1 MNKSIKITCWVF
13 GVPVALLLL
22 VMALSPVVKL
32 VVNNHGQDI
41 LGRDLSVKRVFVNP
55 FFGTVTIKDFHCK
68 EVDGEADF
76 VAFERLHVQMNWPAL
91 IGKHVN
97 LNHIHLDDFSGEVL
111 SGNSEFNF
119 SDIIERF
126 ASKDTTA
133 KDTTPSSW
141 TVSLQDIRLHNGQ
154 LLYHDTDRDKKW
166 SLDNINLNV
175 PGLYFGRQQSNA
187 GLQFDLPTGGSV
199 TITAGYIMAS
209 NRYAVTLR
217 LDEVNTNVA
226 LPLVQDY
233 LKISGLGALI
243 TGSIHVDGSLD
254 NVRDLVATG
263 NLSLKGLKITDER
276 HNPIAGLDEVKVVIR
291 RGDVATNTFA
301 LDTLAITG
309 ITCEFERTKKDNTL
323 SRLLREPEERP
334 ADTLKTVEPD
344 TLAPV
349 ESEPVVEAPL
359 TWSTDHLLITGRDI
373 TFMDRSMRK
382 RFTYAIDTLTLA
394 GENIVSHG
402 KNTLKLNARLSD
414 GGKLNA
420 TYTGGLDL
428 KVGLHKLGLKLTN
441 VKLKGFTA
449 YTEHLFACSLTN
461 GDLAVQVDGTINN
474 AKLVMDTKI
483 TMDQPEVGKKAWQSN
498 AKLKNVPLKLGI
510 DMLKSAQ
517 GIVLL
522 DVPVKGDINSPK
534 FKLGKVFGRALAKV
548 FFGPLMGARDGRSK
562 ISHDEMEEMIE
573 LLGSDTTGMNI
584 PDPEKSRSKKR
595 KRE

>member
-1 MNKSIKITCWVF
+1 MNKYLKIACWVI
-13 GVPVALLLL
+13 GVPVALLFL
-22 VMALSPVVKL
+22 VMVLSPVAKV

-41 LGRDLSVKRVFVNP
+41 LGRDLYVKSVFVNP

-68 EVDGEADF
+68 EADGMVDF

-91 IGKHVN
+91 MGKHVN
-97 LNHIHLDDFSGEVL
+97 LSHIHLDDFSGEVL
-111 SGNSEFNF
+111 SGDREFNF
-119 SDIIERF
+119 SDIIARF

-133 KDTTPSSW
+133 KDTTPSDW

-154 LLYHDTDRDKKW
+154 LLYHDLVRDDKW

-233 LKISGLGALI
+233 LNISGLGALV

-263 NLSLKGLKITDER
+263 GLSLKGLQITDEK
-276 HNPIAGLDEVKVVIR
+276 HHPVAGLDEVKVVIR
-291 RGDVATNTFA
+291 RGDLATNTFA

-323 SRLLREPEERP
+323 SRLLREPEERK
-334 ADTLKTVEPD
+334 ADTIMVVEVDTVAA
-344 TLAPV
+344 T

-359 TWSTDHLLITGRDI
+359 TWSTDYLLITGKDLRFVDK
-373 TFMDRSMRK
+373 SMRK
-382 RFTYAIDTLTLA
+382 RFTYAIDTLSLT
-394 GENIVSHG
+394 GNEIVSHG
-402 KNTLKLNARLSD
+402 KNMLKLNARLSD

-428 KVGLHKLGLKLTN
+428 KVGLHKMGLKLTG
-441 VKLKGFTA
+441 VKVKGFTA
-449 YTEHLFACSLTN
+449 YTEHLFACPVTN

-474 AKLVMDTKI
+474 AKLVLDTKI
-483 TMDQPEVGKKAWQSN
+483 TIDQPEVGKKAWQSH
-498 AKLKNVPLKLGI
+498 AKLKNVPLKMGI

-517 GIVLL
+517 GVVLL

-548 FFGPLMGARDGRSK
+548 FFGPLMGARDSRSK
-562 ISHDEMEEMIE
+562 ISQDEMNEMIE
-573 LLGSDTTGMNI
+573 LLGTDTAGMNI
-584 PDPEKSRSKKR
+584 PDPEKSRGKKR